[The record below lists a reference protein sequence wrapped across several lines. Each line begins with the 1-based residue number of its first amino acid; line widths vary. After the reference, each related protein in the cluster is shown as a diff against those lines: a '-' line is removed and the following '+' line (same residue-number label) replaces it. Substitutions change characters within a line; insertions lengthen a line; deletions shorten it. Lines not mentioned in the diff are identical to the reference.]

1 MLVSAF
7 ILCNCH
13 DYKWENAYIKHLLY
27 ASKILIQFLCV
38 NLGERRGGG
47 SLVHVCV
54 WEYIAFPIEQIDG
67 C

>member
-27 ASKILIQFLCV
+27 ASKILMKFLYV
-38 NLGERRGGG
+38 NLGERGGG
-47 SLVHVCV
+47 GVTYACMCMGIHSPS
-54 WEYIAFPIEQIDG
+54 YRTD
-67 C
+67 